1 MTGHDSTG
9 LLSRLKT
16 AFKHIPLTLSLFVFY
31 LYGFLWT
38 LKPRKIETMRDV
50 FEPFYIDFLLLKRE
64 QVEVV
69 KLTDTELVTV
79 SRNPCPILRLTL
91 MLGMVIKHTCR
102 LVSETVCRYVL
113 RRMDP
118 RLVFERDYNHI
129 RLYRD
134 GCLERIFLRMLNEK
148 PLDY

>member
-1 MTGHDSTG
+1 MMGQGLTG

-16 AFKHIPLTLSLFVFY
+16 VLKHILLTLSLFVFY

-38 LKPRKIETMRDV
+38 LKPRKIETMKDV
-50 FEPFYIDFLLLKRE
+50 FELFYIDFLLLKRE

-69 KLTDTELVTV
+69 ELTDTELVTV

-91 MLGMVIKHTCR
+91 TLGMDTRYTCR

-129 RLYRD
+129 RPYAD
-134 GCLERIFLRMLNEK
+134 GCLERVFLRPLNEK
-148 PLDY
+148 PPDH